1 MRGPAAHLA
10 SLLAPALLAACEV
23 PPNFVENGDIDDAM
37 ARKQYKTVCV
47 GLTMKDDDTRKY
59 AAGKMKEITEPIAV
73 ECVCENIKDD
83 TKGWDAAVAAGLRGT
98 DRDDLAGCFTPLVAD
113 PALPNRM
120 EAVVALGMIPAPAAR
135 AALGGV
141 AAETGAATDARSA
154 AIAAIGGDPKHT
166 ATLLTIL
173 KDDAD
178 AAVRAAAAKGL
189 HGLKDDAVVAA
200 MQAALGGDPD
210 GSVRGEALLG
220 LKKAG
225 AEGIDDLICKAMME
239 DESGEVRKRAI
250 SAYRG
255 TKRPEAIACLRER
268 ALTLEED
275 PAVRAALLTAI
286 KSSPKKEAKQI
297 LCDAIPFWVRSY
309 MQEELPPKIPSAD
322 IIKAQNDRDWDQS
335 FECISKAQ
343 RAGGYSCFGKLYV
356 GHWFREV
363 GGTAYLPNCPGYENP
378 EVAGG

>member
-1 MRGPAAHLA
+1 MRRSAI
-10 SLLAPALLAACEV
+10 LLAPLLLAACEV

-73 ECVCENIKDD
+73 ECVCENIKDQ
-83 TKGWDAAVAAGLRGT
+83 TKGWDLAVASGLRGT
-98 DRDDLAGCFTPLVAD
+98 DRDDLAGCFTPLVED
-113 PALPNRM
+113 PNLPNRM
-120 EAVVALGMIPAPAAR
+120 EAVVALGMIPAPSAR
-135 AALGGV
+135 ATLGKV
-141 AAETGAATDARSA
+141 AAEVGADAETRSV
-154 AIAAIGGDPKHT
+154 AISAIGGDPKHT
-166 ATLLTIL
+166 DTLLGIL
-173 KDDAD
+173 AGDAD
-178 AAVRAAAAKGL
+178 ATVRAAAAKAL
-189 HGLKDDAVVAA
+189 HGVKDDKVVSALA
-200 MQAALGGDPD
+200 AALAGDAE
-210 GSVRGEALLG
+210 GAVRGEALLG
-220 LKKAG
+220 LKKVG
-225 AEGIDDLICKAMME
+225 ADGIDELICKAMME

-255 TKRPEAIACLRER
+255 TKRKEAIACLRER

-275 PAVRAALLTAI
+275 PAVRSALLSAI
-286 KSSPKKEAKQI
+286 KSSPKKAAKQI

-309 MQEELPPKIPSAD
+309 MKEELPPKIPSAD

-335 FECISKAQ
+335 YACIGKAM

-356 GHWFREV
+356 GHWYREV

-378 EVAGG
+378 EIAGG

>member
-1 MRGPAAHLA
+1 MRRPAL
-10 SLLAPALLAACEV
+10 LLAPLLLAACEV

-47 GLTMKDDDTRKY
+47 GLTMKDEDTRKY

-73 ECVCENIKDD
+73 ECVCENIKDEK
-83 TKGWDAAVAAGLRGT
+83 KGWDKAVASGLRGT
-98 DRDDLAGCFTPLVAD
+98 DRDDLAGCFTPLVEKSD
-113 PALPNRM
+113 LPERM

-135 AALGGV
+135 TTLGKV
-141 AAETGAATDARSA
+141 AAEAGAATDVRSA
-154 AIAAIGGDPKHT
+154 AISAIGGDPKHT
-166 ATLLTIL
+166 DTLLGIL

-178 AAVRAAAAKGL
+178 AGVRAAAAKGL
-189 HGLKDDAVVAA
+189 HGIKDDKVVG
-200 MQAALGGDPD
+200 ALRTALESDAD
-210 GSVRGEALLG
+210 GAVRGEALLG

-225 AEGIDDLICKAMME
+225 ADDIDGLICKAMNE
-239 DESGEVRKRAI
+239 DESPEVRKRAI

-255 TKRPEAIACLRER
+255 TKRKEAIACLRER

-275 PAVRAALLTAI
+275 PAVRSTLLSVL
-286 KSSPKKEAKQI
+286 KSSPKKDAKKV

-309 MQEELPPKIPSAD
+309 MKEDLPPKVPSAD
-322 IIKAQNDRDWDQS
+322 IIKAQNDRDWDNS
-335 FECISKAQ
+335 YDCIAKAQ

-356 GHWFREV
+356 GHWFRQV